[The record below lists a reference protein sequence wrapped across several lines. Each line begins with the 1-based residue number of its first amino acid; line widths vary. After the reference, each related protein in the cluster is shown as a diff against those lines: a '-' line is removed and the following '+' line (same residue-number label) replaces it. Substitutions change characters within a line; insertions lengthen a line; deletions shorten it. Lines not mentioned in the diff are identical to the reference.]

1 MIKLIDI
8 LKEEINLDDIS
19 NAPFS
24 KLPPELNLISKRGS
38 ARNVYD
44 YNDKYVL
51 KIAKNSKGIYQNKK
65 EIETLSKINS
75 PLLPEL
81 KKYDKKNYK
90 YIVIEKIND
99 FKDASQFFKFIFP
112 DIDTLYK
119 KILDFYYQQK
129 NGFSNTADIW
139 DIPDNS
145 KKDVYEYIIEDTWLQ
160 GKDLQFKN
168 KQTDEIMFNITYDEL
183 DNILKDNQNAKD
195 LKKIYDMGLG
205 SEDFHWR
212 NFGYKDSQL
221 KMLDLGI

>member
-183 DNILKDNQNAKD
+183 NNMLKDNQNAKD
-195 LKKIYDMGLG
+195 LKELYDMGLG
-205 SEDFHWR
+205 IKDFHWR